1 METMWAPWRGD
12 YINGTVDQ
20 EKPKPEG
27 CVFCEALTTKN
38 DNDRY
43 IIHRGKNA
51 FVILNLYPYNNGH
64 MLVIPNQHISNT
76 EMMDSD
82 TRYEV
87 MDLLIKAESVL
98 NRVYKP
104 HGINIGANIGAAAG
118 AGIAQHMHFH
128 ILPRW
133 NADVNFM
140 TAVANTRVV
149 PESLEISWQKI
160 RKAWNE
166 MDS

>member
-1 METMWAPWRGD
+1 MEMMWAPWRGD
-12 YINGTVDQ
+12 YISGSADQ
-20 EKPKPEG
+20 NKLKTEG
-27 CVFCEALTTKN
+27 CVFCEALKTKN
-38 DNDRY
+38 DEDRY
-43 IIHRGKNA
+43 IIYRGKNA

-64 MLVIPNQHISNT
+64 MMIIPNQHISKA
-76 EMMDSD
+76 EMMDFD

-87 MDLLIKAESVL
+87 MDLIIKAEIVL
-98 NRVYKP
+98 YQVYKP

-140 TAVANTRVV
+140 TTVANTRVV

-160 RKAWNE
+160 RKAWDE
-166 MDS
+166 MNS

>member
-1 METMWAPWRGD
+1 MEMMWAPWRGD
-12 YINGTVDQ
+12 YITGTVDQ
-20 EKPKPEG
+20 EIPKSEE
-27 CVFCEALTTKN
+27 CVFCEAQKVQA
-38 DNDRY
+38 DRDRY

-64 MLVIPNQHISNT
+64 MMIIPNSHICKP
-76 EMMDSD
+76 EMMDAE
-82 TRYEV
+82 TRCEV
-87 MDLLIKAESVL
+87 MDLIIKAEVVL
-98 NRVYKP
+98 DKVYKP

-140 TAVANTRVV
+140 TAVANTRVI
-149 PESLEISWQKI
+149 PESLEISWKKI
-160 RKAWNE
+160 RDTWNE
-166 MDS
+166 IS